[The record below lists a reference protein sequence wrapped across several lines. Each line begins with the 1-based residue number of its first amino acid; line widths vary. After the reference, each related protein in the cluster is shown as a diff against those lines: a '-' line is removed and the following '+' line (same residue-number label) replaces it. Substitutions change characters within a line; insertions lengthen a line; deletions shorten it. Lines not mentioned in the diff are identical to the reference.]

1 MRESNRQITGQALK
15 FGGLLLMVGG
25 SLAMLRTRGVEN
37 GFFDG
42 LPLFFLLLIP
52 AGLVAWV
59 VGFRLCLTDPARA
72 APQAPGRQ
80 NTEAKPRG

>member
-1 MRESNRQITGQALK
+1 MTESNRLITGQALK
-15 FGGLLLMVGG
+15 FCGLLLIVGG
-25 SLAMLRTRGVEN
+25 SLAMLRTRAVEN

-52 AGLVAWV
+52 VGLVAWV
-59 VGFRLCLTDPARA
+59 VGFRLCLTDPSHA
-72 APQAPGRQ
+72 APQAPSRQ

>member
-1 MRESNRQITGQALK
+1 MTESNRQITGQALK

-52 AGLVAWV
+52 VGLAAWV
-59 VGFRLCLTDPARA
+59 VGFRFCLTDPGRS
-72 APQAPGRQ
+72 APQTPECPD
-80 NTEAKPRG
+80 TEAKPRG